1 MGKKIVVVIIA
12 LIVIVGG
19 YLLVTNMSKSVPGQE
34 DNVPTDSQTNNN
46 QEEAPVVNVE
56 VESDAVKT
64 TITHAVAYTD
74 TGFSPSTLTVKAG
87 DTVIFKN
94 QSSGNMWVGSAMHP
108 THMVYSGT
116 NLQQHCPDADNNDFD
131 QCQNVATGT
140 SWAFTFTK
148 VGSWGYHNHSNSTHF
163 GKITVE

>member
-46 QEEAPVVNVE
+46 QEAPVVNVE

-64 TITHAVAYTD
+64 TTTHAVAYTD